1 MNKSEL
7 VALMAKEAGITQ
19 DQAGKAMGALVGAI
33 QGSLASGNDV
43 TLIGFGTFS
52 VVERKA
58 RTGRNPRTG
67 EAVQLPAKKSPQFK
81 AGKVLREAVE
91 RKE

>member
-7 VALMAKEAGITQ
+7 IAHMAKEAGITQ
-19 DQAGKAMGALVGAI
+19 DQAGKAIGALVGAI
-33 QGSLASGNDV
+33 QDSLVSGNDV
-43 TLIGFGTFS
+43 TLVGFGTFS

-67 EAVQLPAKKSPQFK
+67 ETVQLPAKKSPQFK
-81 AGKVLREAVE
+81 AGKVLRDAVA
-91 RKE
+91 K